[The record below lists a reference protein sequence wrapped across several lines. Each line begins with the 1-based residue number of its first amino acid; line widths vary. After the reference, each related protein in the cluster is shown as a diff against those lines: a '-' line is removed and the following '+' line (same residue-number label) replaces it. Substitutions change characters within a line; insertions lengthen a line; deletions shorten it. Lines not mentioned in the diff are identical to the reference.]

1 MTARRVLPALLL
13 LFVGSGCAALI
24 YEIVWFQLLQLVIG
38 SSAVSMGVLLGTFM
52 GGMCLGSLF
61 LARVISPREHPLR
74 VYAYL
79 ELGIGVFGILLLF
92 GMPLLG
98 GLYFHWGGGGV
109 TGILL
114 RGVAASICLLPPTLA
129 MGATLPAMSRWV
141 ESTPEGVS
149 WLGFFYGGNIGG
161 GVIGCLL
168 AGFYLLRV
176 HDSVFATFAA
186 VGLNVLV
193 AALALVIA
201 KTTPHT
207 ESAAPPAL
215 EHVPGAWAVYVSIG
229 LSGMTA
235 LGAEVIWTRVL
246 SLLFGAT
253 VYTFSLILAVFL
265 LGLGIGSS
273 IGSAIAGR
281 IARPRLAL
289 GWCQML
295 LCVAMAWTAYMLT
308 QSLPYWPINP
318 SISSDP
324 WYNFQLD
331 VVRCLWA
338 VLPGAI
344 LWGASF
350 PLALASVA
358 TGGKDPARL
367 VGGVYA
373 ANTLGA
379 IIGSVTASLLL
390 VVWLGSQRSQQVLVI
405 ISAVSALL
413 MLESAAADAEA
424 KKTRFQFA
432 GTLLLAAAMGG
443 AVLLARTIHPVP
455 GVLVAYGRYA
465 ATRLGEGEI
474 IYMGEGWNASVAVSR
489 LSNGVLNYHNAGKV
503 QASSEPQDMRLQRML
518 GHMTTLIPK
527 NPESVLVI
535 GCGAGVTAGAVSVDP
550 NVKRLTIAEIEP
562 LVPRVVSRYFAQH
575 NFDVVANPK
584 TRIELDDARHYLLT
598 TREKFDAIT
607 SDPLDP
613 WVKGAAMLYTKEF
626 FETVKAHLNP
636 GGAVTL
642 FVQLYESNTA
652 AVKSEI
658 ATFLEVFPGGVVWGN
673 TNNGAGYDLV
683 LLGQA
688 EPTKIDVE
696 AVQRHLSEPS
706 MAPVARSLGEVGMYS
721 AIDLFSNYAGMKTD
735 LAPWLADAAI
745 NRDRNLRLQY
755 LAGMGFNLYQ
765 SEAIYADMLQYSQWP
780 NDLFI
785 GSDATKQQLRS
796 AILRMQ
802 GK

>member
-1 MTARRVLPALLL
+1 LNLTVAAVALLL
-13 LFVGSGCAALI
+13 ANVAPFTATASPQPA
-24 YEIVWFQLLQLVIG
+24 
-38 SSAVSMGVLLGTFM
+38 SA
-52 GGMCLGSLF
+52 
-61 LARVISPREHPLR
+61 
-74 VYAYL
+74 
-79 ELGIGVFGILLLF
+79 
-92 GMPLLG
+92 
-98 GLYFHWGGGGV
+98 
-109 TGILL
+109 
-114 RGVAASICLLPPTLA
+114 VAASA
-129 MGATLPAMSRWV
+129 
-141 ESTPEGVS
+141 
-149 WLGFFYGGNIGG
+149 GGN
-161 GVIGCLL
+161 
-168 AGFYLLRV
+168 R
-176 HDSVFATFAA
+176 T
-186 VGLNVLV
+186 
-193 AALALVIA
+193 
-201 KTTPHT
+201 
-207 ESAAPPAL
+207 
-215 EHVPGAWAVYVSIG
+215 VYVAIA

-235 LGAEVIWTRVL
+235 LGAEVIWTRIL

-273 IGSAIAGR
+273 LGSGIAGR
-281 IARPRLAL
+281 VARPRLAL

-331 VVRCLWA
+331 FVRCLWA

-379 IIGSVTASLLL
+379 IVGSVTASLLL
-390 VVWLGSQRSQQVLVI
+390 VVWLGSQRAQQVLVI

-424 KKTRFQFA
+424 RKTRFQFA

-443 AVLLARTIHPVP
+443 AVLLARTIHTIP

-465 ATRLGEGEI
+465 ATRLGEGDI
-474 IYMGEGWNASVAVSR
+474 IYVGEGWNASVAVSR

-584 TRIELDDARHYLLT
+584 THIELDDARHYLLT
-598 TREKFDAIT
+598 TKNKFDAIT

-658 ATFLEVFPGGVVWGN
+658 ATFLDVFPGGVVWGN

-706 MAPVARSLGEVGMYS
+706 MAPVAHSLGEIGMFS
-721 AIDLFSNYAGMKTD
+721 AIDLFSNYAGTKSD
-735 LAPWLADAAI
+735 LAPWLADAVI

-785 GSDATKQQLRS
+785 GSDATKEQLRS